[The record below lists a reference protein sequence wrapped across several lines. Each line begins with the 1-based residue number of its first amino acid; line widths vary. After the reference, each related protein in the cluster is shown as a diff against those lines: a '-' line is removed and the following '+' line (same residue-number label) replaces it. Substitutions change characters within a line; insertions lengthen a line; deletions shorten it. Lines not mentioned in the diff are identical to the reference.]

1 MEVNIIF
8 GILGIAGGILCAAGD
23 MLFDL
28 KGKGNKKLGT
38 SGNIDSNWLKM
49 PYWRFNASI
58 LAAFLGD
65 ALIGFG
71 FYSLVSQMKDV
82 SGGLAAVTAVCAYV
96 SVIAGF
102 FIHTVLCIQP
112 IIYKKIMET
121 DNFKLADDTLEAY
134 YKAVIPPF
142 LIGYLFMLVAAI
154 CVIAAILK
162 GFLDVPKWF
171 ALLNPFVFLL
181 IGVGLRKIKPEWF
194 YDLPGIVMPSLGM
207 GMFGLI
213 AIVNML

>member
-1 MEVNIIF
+1 MNIVF
-8 GILGIAGGILCAAGD
+8 GILGIVGGILCAVGD
-23 MLFDL
+23 IFFDL

-38 SGNIDSNWLKM
+38 SGNIDSNWINM

-58 LAAFLGD
+58 LVAFLGD

-71 FYSLVSQMKDV
+71 LYSLVSQMADR
-82 SGGLAAVTAVCAYV
+82 SSALAAVFAVCAYV
-96 SVIAGF
+96 SIIAGL
-102 FIHTVLCIQP
+102 FIHAVLCIQP

-134 YKAVIPPF
+134 YKAVLPPF
-142 LIGYLFMLVAAI
+142 LIGYAFILVAAI
-154 CVIAAILK
+154 CVIVAILK

-194 YDLPGIVMPSLGM
+194 YDLPGIVMPSLGL
-207 GMFGLI
+207 GMYGLI